1 MSIKLSR
8 RIAAELMGRG
18 ISKVRIKPDRVED
31 AKKAITREDVRAL
44 ISSGAVYA
52 LKAKHNMSLY
62 SKDLREKRN
71 KGRAQGSGKEEGIR
85 KGEAVGRLREEDK
98 GPEEGAGRPQEGEG
112 HRQRRVQEVLQAGQ
126 GRQLPDQ
133 GLAPEPPHHG
143 GGVKIDAAE
152 AGAAEAHVML

>member
-52 LKAKHNMSLY
+52 IKPKHNMSIY

-71 KGRAQGSGKEEGIR
+71 KGRARGPGRR
-85 KGEAVGRLREEDK
+85 KGSAKARQAVGYEKKIR
-98 GPEEGAGRPQEGEG
+98 G
-112 HRQRRVQEVLQAGQ
+112 QRRV
-126 GRQLPDQ
+126 
-133 GLAPEPPHHG
+133 LATLKKEKMIDNIAFKRYYRLVKG
-143 GGVKIDAAE
+143 GNFQTKASLLSHLTTEGVKIE
-152 AGAAEAHVML
+152 PQRLEQLRHM